1 MRIALDVSIQETP
14 YVTGVERVQRSLLVA
29 LAALDRDNE
38 YLLVSRK
45 PVELPFELPPNFRT
59 IAVVRDGSPYLWRER
74 FVPPLL
80 DRERVDVFHSPVSAT
95 PILGRARKIAT
106 LHELPWIER
115 GRRDSAAEGAP
126 ASHRAWLYLNVRWTH
141 HLVCVSERTRQNVLQ
156 LYPDAGSRLSV
167 IHHGVDAKF
176 RPLDPKPDR
185 KATLGSLG
193 IPDRP
198 FVLFVGTLRRKKNLR
213 LLLRV
218 FAALPAAAREE
229 YSLVLAGVRGATFSE
244 LEESLRDPALDGR
257 VFLPGYVTDGQ
268 LVALYNL
275 ASCVVYPS
283 LFEGFGLPPLEAMA
297 CGAPVVTS
305 NGGAIPEI
313 VGDAAAR
320 FESSD
325 GDGLKETLLRVLE
338 DGAYAASLVSRGFER
353 AREFTWER
361 AARRYL
367 ELYRATAAPSLVS
380 AREASAGE

>member
-14 YVTGVERVQRSLLVA
+14 YITGVERVQRSLLVA
-29 LAALDRDNE
+29 LAALDRENE

-45 PVELPFELPPNFRT
+45 PVALPSELPNNWRA
-59 IAVVRDGSPYLWRER
+59 ISVVRDGSPYLWRER
-74 FVPPLL
+74 FVPQLL

-115 GRRDSAAEGAP
+115 GKLGPTMEDAP
-126 ASHRAWLYLNVRWTH
+126 ASHRVWLYLNVRWTH
-141 HLVCVSERTRQNVLQ
+141 HLVCVSERTRENVLR
-156 LYPDAGSRLSV
+156 LYPDAAPRLSV
-167 IHHGVDAKF
+167 IHHGVDARF
-176 RPLDPKPDR
+176 RRLDPQPDR
-185 KATLGSLG
+185 KATLGALG

-198 FVLFVGTLRRKKNLR
+198 FVLFVGTLRRKKNLK
-213 LLLRV
+213 LLLEA
-218 FAALPAAAREE
+218 FAALPSAARKK
-229 YSLVLAGVRGATFSE
+229 YSLVLAGVRGTTFSE
-244 LEESLRDPALDGR
+244 LEDTLRDPRLEGR
-257 VFLPGYVTDGQ
+257 VFLPGYVADDQ

-275 ASCVVYPS
+275 SSCVVYPS

-320 FESSD
+320 FESNDSA
-325 GDGLKETLLRVLE
+325 GLKATLQEVLE
-338 DGAYAASLVSRGFER
+338 DAAISARLVARGYER
-353 AREFTWER
+353 AKQFTWER

-367 ELYRATAAPSLVS
+367 ELYRATNAPSIVA
-380 AREASAGE
+380 AREASAGG